1 MGMRAKCTKE
11 EKAIADAYA
20 KKWLWDFAVCVGR
33 YRGCPVFYASLLV
46 PPSLVPTCVG
56 LPLYFYITA
65 DGEVVKLPPEVWS
78 KL

>member
-11 EKAIADAYA
+11 EKEIADAYA
-20 KKWLWDFAVCVGR
+20 KEWLWDFAVCVGR

-46 PPSLVPTCVG
+46 PASLVPPCVG

-65 DGEVVKLPPEVWS
+65 DGEVVDLPPEVWS

>member
-11 EKAIADAYA
+11 EKEIADAYA
-20 KKWLWDFAVCVGR
+20 KKCLWDFAVCFGR
-33 YRGCPVFYASLLV
+33 YRGCPVFYADLLV
-46 PPSLVPTCVG
+46 PACVG

-65 DGEVVKLPPEVWS
+65 DGEVVKLPRQVWS

>member
-11 EKAIADAYA
+11 EKEIADAYA
-20 KKWLWDFAVCVGR
+20 KEWLWDFAVCVGR

-46 PPSLVPTCVG
+46 PASLVPACVG
-56 LPLYFYITA
+56 LPLYFYITD

>member
-11 EKAIADAYA
+11 EMEIADAYA
-20 KKWLWDFAVCVGR
+20 KECRWDFAVCVGR

-46 PPSLVPTCVG
+46 PACVG

-65 DGEVVKLPPEVWS
+65 DGEVVKLPPQVWS

>member
-11 EKAIADAYA
+11 EKEIADAYA
-20 KKWLWDFAVCVGR
+20 KKCLWDFAVCVGR

-46 PPSLVPTCVG
+46 PACVG
-56 LPLYFYITA
+56 LPLYFYITD
-65 DGEVVKLPPEVWS
+65 DGEVVKLPRQVWS

>member
-11 EKAIADAYA
+11 EKEIADAYA
-20 KKWLWDFAVCVGR
+20 KEWLWDFAVCVGR

-46 PPSLVPTCVG
+46 PASLVPPCVG

-65 DGEVVKLPPEVWS
+65 DGEVVKLPRQVWS